1 MMTFGADVVA
11 VLLLISVCSCC
22 LVGLDMLVEKA
33 EKGDK
38 DD

>member
-1 MMTFGADVVA
+1 MTFGADVVA
-11 VLLLISVCSCC
+11 VLLLISVCCCC